1 MLFNEMNLIYQT
13 MHMTVYQTMQM
24 KNVKGDLNIAFNIKH
39 TTKFNIK
46 QNTKFTTSDS
56 TKS

>member
-1 MLFNEMNLIYQT
+1 

-39 TTKFNIK
+39 TKFTTSDTKFNIK

>member
-1 MLFNEMNLIYQT
+1 